1 MNRRDLLKM
10 LAAAMAAPYVGPA
23 TGQEIT
29 PAKLGPGVAT
39 WNHYAGPLFRV
50 SGFGDVGDNNRD
62 AFRAWV
68 EESPDAECRIVRMY
82 NQAGSG
88 TANERLSEHA
98 PRSRNTPI

>member
-29 PAKLGPGVAT
+29 PAKLSPGVMT
-39 WNHYAGPLFRV
+39 WERYAGPLFRV
-50 SGFGDVGDNNRD
+50 AGFGDVGESNMD

-68 EESPDAECRIVRMY
+68 EENPDDETGIEHVAVCY
-82 NQAGSG
+82 NHVADSRSG
-88 TANERLSEHA
+88 E
-98 PRSRNTPI
+98 